1 MKPEIRGWWKKKMST
16 TAEKVSE
23 DVATAESAVSAVV
36 VGPIAVERAE
46 VKPSEPGNGKVGEIR
61 GVMEPVDG
69 NAVAA
74 GTQNPL
80 TAVTGVAEMGKV
92 GSKMASGGET
102 EKVAVAEGGGD
113 AGVAVEK
120 SGADKSPTEKPV
132 AGRRALGR
140 GLESLLPGG
149 LRPVPGS
156 GAGRGPGSMVS
167 QIPAS
172 SGGNVISAINHSGIL
187 AELHAQALKQADGHA
202 VVELAIEQ
210 IDGNPY
216 QTRGK
221 IEEEELKELADSI
234 RANGVI
240 QPIVVRP
247 GKDGRYVLITGSR
260 RTAASH
266 LAGKTKIPA
275 IVRHV
280 SDQQAAEMTIVENLQ
295 RQDLN
300 CYEQATA
307 FARLSQK
314 FNLTQEQIGQRVGID
329 RSTVSN
335 YMRLLKL
342 PMDVQLML
350 QKGWLDFSQA
360 RCLLTLANPEHVSKL
375 AKETCEKHLSVEQL
389 EVLIGRGD
397 YPHEGY
403 QGPPGQQAGTG
414 HHGARWV
421 DPNVRA
427 AQRDLERILGVRVK
441 IRDRKGKGKIVIEYA
456 SLEDF
461 DRVVEMLK
469 GKK

>member
-1 MKPEIRGWWKKKMST
+1 MST

-23 DVATAESAVSAVV
+23 DVVTVQADASVVAAGPVAVDR
-36 VGPIAVERAE
+36 EE
-46 VKPSEPGNGKVGEIR
+46 VKAAEPGNGKVAEAKSLTGP
-61 GVMEPVDG
+61 GKATDTPGDG
-69 NAVAA
+69 
-74 GTQNPL
+74 G
-80 TAVTGVAEMGKV
+80 
-92 GSKMASGGET
+92 T
-102 EKVAVAEGGGD
+102 EKVVAAVA
-113 AGVAVEK
+113 GVTEK
-120 SGADKSPTEKPV
+120 SATEKPGP
-132 AGRRALGR
+132 GRRALGR

-149 LRPVPGS
+149 PRPVPGS
-156 GAGRGPGSMVS
+156 GAGASRPLPGSMVS
-167 QIPAS
+167 QIPATG
-172 SGGNVISAINHSGIL
+172 GGNVISAINHTGIL

-202 VVELAIEQ
+202 VVELSIEQ

-216 QTRGK
+216 QTRSK
-221 IEEEELKELADSI
+221 MKEEELKELADSI

-260 RTAASH
+260 RTAASQ

-280 SDQQAAEMTIVENLQ
+280 SEQQAAEMTIVENLQ

-314 FNLTQEQIGQRVGID
+314 FSLTQEQIGQRVGID

-335 YMRLLKL
+335 YMRLLRL

-375 AKETCEKHLSVEQL
+375 AKETFDKHLSVEQL

-397 YPHEGY
+397 YPREGY
-403 QGPPGQQAGTG
+403 QGPPGQAGTG

-421 DPNVRA
+421 DPNVKA

-441 IRDRKGKGKIVIEYA
+441 IRDRKGKGKIVIEY
-456 SLEDF
+456 STLEDF

-469 GKK
+469 GKSK